1 MTPANASTTSL
12 SGTAKKLLATAVPA
26 LWGGLLGILV
36 VEKAFWAAT
45 DPAATATGVAT
56 SAIRALASVAHD
68 GLPLAISCLGL
79 ALSGLFASKALRLLL
94 RLPALLFILLMTA
107 DMAVRMTFSFRL
119 NWDDVAPYLDVA
131 TVLQVAFGSPA
142 LALLALLALA
152 LLLLALS
159 ARLGNSL
166 RATLGFGGAAA
177 LALAAFWLAPKP
189 QYDPDSWQWRN
200 VFSQNMH
207 RGVDRPF
214 ARDWPDQAAEL
225 RSCTATGEQLPSY
238 DKIVMVVVESLSAYQ
253 SSYFSGFNDWT
264 PELDLLAR
272 KGWSFVDFHAN
283 NFNTAGGLV
292 ALFAGDIPLQPPS
305 VGLGAQ
311 LPIFAAPISDAQAGL
326 LPSMR
331 QRGWTTGF
339 ISSGDLSFSGK
350 DQWLRKAGFSLI
362 EGSEHPSYDGQRRFV
377 FNGAADEHLYRRA
390 EQLLTELS
398 PPWFLALETIS
409 THPPYED
416 PDSATFSLQRTVRY
430 ADRELGR
437 FARTLERIGFF
448 RDGGILIVTSDHRSM
463 HRLHSG
469 EHRQQ
474 HHHLRRAESW
484 IPLVIYGGR
493 QGPSGR
499 NERTFQQTDLY
510 NSLRSL
516 VTRNSCTTPWRGD
529 LWLDR
534 PAQCQLYVSAG
545 NRSHLYSHCGSN
557 SLLLGLAGDETEVLL
572 ASEPTTAP
580 PPWLLPQ
587 INHWRS
593 RQKEDSPPQE

>member
-1 MTPANASTTSL
+1 MTPENTNSTSL
-12 SGTAKKLLATAVPA
+12 PGTAQKLLATAVLT
-26 LWGGLLGILV
+26 LWGGLLGALV
-36 VEKAFWAAT
+36 AEKAFWAAT
-45 DPAATATGVAT
+45 DPATTATGAAT

-68 GLPLAISCLGL
+68 GLPLAIACLGL

-119 NWDDVAPYLDVA
+119 NWDDVAPYLDVV
-131 TVLQVAFGSPA
+131 TILQVAFGSPA
-142 LALLALLALA
+142 LSLLALLALA
-152 LLLLALS
+152 LLLLALG

-166 RATLGFGGAAA
+166 RAPLGFAAA
-177 LALAAFWLAPKP
+177 ATLALGAFLLAPKP
-189 QYDPDSWQWRN
+189 QSDPDSWQWRN

-214 ARDWPDQAAEL
+214 ARDWPDQTAGL

-253 SSYFSGFNDWT
+253 SSYFSGFNNWT

-311 LPIFAAPISDAQAGL
+311 LPIFAASISDAKAGL
-326 LPSMR
+326 LPAMR
-331 QRGWTTGF
+331 QQGWTTGF
-339 ISSGDLSFSGK
+339 ISSGNLSFSGK
-350 DQWLRKAGFSLI
+350 DQWLQKAGFSLI

-377 FNGAADEHLYRRA
+377 FNGASDEHLYRRA
-390 EQLLTELS
+390 EQLLTELR
-398 PPWFLALETIS
+398 PPWFLAMETIS

-416 PDSATFSLQRTVRY
+416 PDSSTFSLQRTVRY

-437 FARTLERIGFF
+437 FARTLERAGFF
-448 RDGGILIVTSDHRSM
+448 RDGGLLIVTSDHRSM

-469 EHRQQ
+469 EQQQRQ
-474 HHHLRRAESW
+474 RRAESW

-510 NSLRSL
+510 NGLRSL
-516 VTRNSCTTPWRGD
+516 VTRSSCTTPWRGD

-534 PAQCQLYVSAG
+534 PAQCQFYVSAG

-557 SLLLGLAGDETEVLL
+557 SLLLGLAGDETDVLL
-572 ASEPTTAP
+572 ASEPTTSP
-580 PPWLLPQ
+580 PQWLLPQ

-593 RQKEDSPPQE
+593 RQKGEVPPQE